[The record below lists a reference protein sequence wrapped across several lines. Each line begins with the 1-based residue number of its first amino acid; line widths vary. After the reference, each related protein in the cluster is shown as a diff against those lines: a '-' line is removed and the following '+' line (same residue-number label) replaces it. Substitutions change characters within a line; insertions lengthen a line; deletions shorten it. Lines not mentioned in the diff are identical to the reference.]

1 MYCNEIRPY
10 WLLATK
16 GYGFSVEDI
25 DMSCP
30 ADLEPYSKA
39 YMLAQKEADSNMWAW
54 WGTYGLSATLTAID
68 RALNGN
74 KARAKYIEKS
84 LNEQYSKD
92 NEPKYK
98 ESNEEIAVYEM
109 KQRINALRRSGLPE
123 SPD

>member
-10 WLLATK
+10 WLLVTK

-84 LNEQYSKD
+84 LNEQYSED

-109 KQRINALRRSGLPE
+109 KQRINALRQSGLPE